1 MAIKNEC
8 STSSS
13 RGSHSTHRLKASA
26 TSASA
31 ALQGTTAVAA
41 SKTVDRFGPARPVD
55 GPGDVSYA
63 ATSAAASVGRST
75 LLRLANLALLE
86 GDPLEVVGALDA
98 TALDGLFAGGAA
110 AARRGYHVVAFGAA
124 DRAAPFVTRSE
135 LVRVC
140 PSVTEDRMRPIGRF
154 QLGNLVARQG

>member
-1 MAIKNEC
+1 
-8 STSSS
+8 
-13 RGSHSTHRLKASA
+13 
-26 TSASA
+26 
-31 ALQGTTAVAA
+31 LQGTTAVAA

-63 ATSAAASVGRST
+63 ATSVAASVGRST
-75 LLRLANLALLE
+75 IALLRLANLALLE

-110 AARRGYHVVAFGAA
+110 AARRGYHVFAFGAA